1 MTINSVNLKASGS
14 IGQIPSA
21 HSPGGLLDF
30 ELVLLNTAFF
40 FFFCLPS
47 LESALFLSE
56 EERSF
61 FRREGHF
68 SDEDARRL
76 LSRTS
81 GTDVCTTCSLGR
93 CRECVAPLSSLSWG
107 GIKTVLTQI
116 NLESSQGRFL
126 EEQELF

>member
-1 MTINSVNLKASGS
+1 MTVNSVNLKASNS
-14 IGQIPSA
+14 IGRIPSA
-21 HSPGGLLDF
+21 HSPGGLLYF
-30 ELVLLNTAFF
+30 ELVFLNMARFF
-40 FFFCLPS
+40 FLPS

-93 CRECVAPLSSLSWG
+93 CRECVAPLFSLSWG
-107 GIKTVLTQI
+107 GIKTVLSQI

-126 EEQELF
+126 EEQELL

>member
-1 MTINSVNLKASGS
+1 MTVNSVNLKASLKARDS
-14 IGQIPSA
+14 IGQAPSA

-30 ELVLLNTAFF
+30 ELVLLIVDFF
-40 FFFCLPS
+40 PCLSS

-81 GTDVCTTCSLGR
+81 GTDVCTTCSLGKGGK
-93 CRECVAPLSSLSWG
+93 CVAPLFSL
-107 GIKTVLTQI
+107 
-116 NLESSQGRFL
+116 
-126 EEQELF
+126 

>member
-1 MTINSVNLKASGS
+1 MTVNSVNLKASNS
-14 IGQIPSA
+14 IGRIPSA

-30 ELVLLNTAFF
+30 ELVFLNMALFF
-40 FFFCLPS
+40 FLPS

-61 FRREGHF
+61 FHREGHF

-93 CRECVAPLSSLSWG
+93 CRECVAPLFSQSWG
-107 GIKTVLTQI
+107 GIKTVLSQI

-126 EEQELF
+126 EEQELL